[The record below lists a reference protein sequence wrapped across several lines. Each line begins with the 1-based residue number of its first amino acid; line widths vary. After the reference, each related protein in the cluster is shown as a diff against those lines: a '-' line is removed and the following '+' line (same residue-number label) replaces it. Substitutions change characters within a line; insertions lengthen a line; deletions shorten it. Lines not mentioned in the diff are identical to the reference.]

1 MRLPAHVS
9 AVGLTALLAAGLLLA
24 DRAVTRQVRAAES
37 EEDTLLKS
45 LEPIKFE
52 LETERRGRQLIQVE
66 VTRRKTELKATLDSE
81 RLALLEEQKLLPD
94 ERRMLQGQLD
104 ILQTELSL
112 DAGRGAIVI
121 LKKSTPTAS
130 AGITPESLAAFLSD
144 RDQNPRWAR
153 IKKVVVVGRKLN
165 PTPNRP
171 DWFYSEINEE
181 VPPLNAPGRL
191 MKGALGDR
199 AIFLE
204 RGLIIHSLATDVEG
218 HGMVQHKCLQV
229 EPRAMAALYHAAYV
243 GTPLALP

>member
-1 MRLPAHVS
+1 MRLPPHVS
-9 AVGLTALLAAGLLLA
+9 AVGLTALLAAGLLFA
-24 DRAVTRQVRAAES
+24 DRAVTRQVRATEAEQ
-37 EEDTLLKS
+37 ETLLKS

-104 ILQTELSL
+104 ILQTELVL
-112 DAGRGAIVI
+112 NAERGAIIV
-121 LKKSTPTAS
+121 LKKSTPTVTLSLTADR
-130 AGITPESLAAFLSD
+130 LAAFQAE
-144 RDQNPRWAR
+144 RAQNPGWDR
-153 IKKVVVVGRKLN
+153 IKRVVVVGKKLN

-171 DWFYSEINEE
+171 DWFYTEINEE

-199 AIFLE
+199 ALFLE
-204 RGLIIHSLATDVEG
+204 RGLIIHSQATDAEG
-218 HGMVQHKCLQV
+218 HDMVKHKCLQV